1 MTEPNK
7 PIMSKR
13 MGRFQVSTWVF
24 KRLKKARHEFDC
36 EREYEVVRACVQYSQ
51 FDYRSNRYLRQQIW
65 CDPGELRTLY
75 GLLDGLGQDEPEPEE
90 TQQTCLPKAVS
101 GSA

>member
-1 MTEPNK
+1 MEQTNK

-13 MGRFQVSTWVF
+13 VGRFQVSTWAF

-51 FDYRSNRYLRQQIW
+51 FDYRSNKYLRQQIW
-65 CDPGELRTLY
+65 CDPSELRSLY
-75 GLLDGLGQDEPEPEE
+75 ALLDGLGEEPEPAG
-90 TQQTCLPKAVS
+90 TQQTSLTKAVS
-101 GSA
+101 GDA

>member
-1 MTEPNK
+1 MSETTNK
-7 PIMSKR
+7 PVMSKR

-24 KRLKKARHEFDC
+24 KRLKKARHDFDC

-51 FDYRSNRYLRQQIW
+51 FDYRSNRYIRQQIW
-65 CDPGELRTLY
+65 CDPYELRTLY
-75 GLLDGLGQDEPEPEE
+75 ALLDGLGDEPEPEE
-90 TQQTCLPKAVS
+90 TSQPCLTQANS